1 MKPVVTVMSALLF
14 SLTALSSSNAL
25 AAAAAS
31 AAVAVEEKIIYH
43 VSDSSNAATA
53 LRNAR
58 NHLDQSPK
66 AKIVFVTH
74 GPGIDFLL
82 DGAQDKNGNPYDIA
96 IQELAGKKVEFRVCN
111 NTLVSRNID
120 KSKLLPEASIVPS
133 GVAEVSRL
141 QIREGFAYIKP

>member
-1 MKPVVTVMSALLF
+1 MKIFYKLMIALFF
-14 SLTALSSSNAL
+14 SLTAIASTVT
-25 AAAAAS
+25 AAS
-31 AAVAVEEKIIYH
+31 AAEREEKIIYH
-43 VSDSSNAATA
+43 ISDSSSAATA

-74 GPGIDFLL
+74 GPGIDFLI

-96 IQELAGKKVEFRVCN
+96 VQELAAKKVEFRVCN
-111 NTLVSRNID
+111 NTLLARNID
-120 KSKLLPEASIVPS
+120 KSKLLPETSIVPS

-141 QIREGFAYIKP
+141 QIREGYAYIKP